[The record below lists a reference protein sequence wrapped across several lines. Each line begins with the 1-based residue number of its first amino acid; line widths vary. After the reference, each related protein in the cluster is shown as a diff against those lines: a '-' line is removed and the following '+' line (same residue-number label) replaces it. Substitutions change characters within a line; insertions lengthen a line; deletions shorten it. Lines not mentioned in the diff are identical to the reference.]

1 MRTNLLRVVFVFTAL
16 LMAGTP
22 VFGQGGQVRGTV
34 LDVNGEP
41 VAGATIVFEH
51 TQGRHPRTEQQTS
64 DDGSFIQIGLRSGD
78 YTVTASKDRV
88 GEESANVAVI
98 QGGRGRDLTF
108 HLSPIT
114 GLSAADA
121 EQLLLLQAAFNAGVV
136 AQEAGDYDTAVAKF
150 TETTTI
156 SPACTDCFVNLG
168 HALVDTKEYTDAEA
182 AFTKATELDDQ
193 SSDAFSGLALVY
205 NAQKKYDLA
214 QEAGAK
220 ATALSSIGGGG
231 GSGQALYNQGVILW
245 NAGSF
250 AEAKEQFEAAI
261 KADSTMPDAFYQ
273 LGMANL
279 NLGLLPAAVEAF
291 EGYLELAPD
300 GPKAVEVQAAVNAL
314 KQ

>member
-1 MRTNLLRVVFVFTAL
+1 MRTNLLRAVFVFTAL

-41 VAGATIVFEH
+41 VADATIVFEH
-51 TQGRHPRTEQQTS
+51 TQGRHPRTENKTG

-78 YTVTASKDRV
+78 YTVTASKDGV
-88 GEESANVAVI
+88 GSESATVAVI

-108 HLSPIT
+108 HLSPIS
-114 GLSAADA
+114 GLSAGDA
-121 EQLLLLQAAFNAGVV
+121 EQLLALQAAFNAAVI
-136 AQEAGDYDTAVAKF
+136 ANNAGDYVTAAAKF
-150 TETTTI
+150 SETTTI
-156 SPACTDCFVNLG
+156 SPDCTDCFINLG
-168 HALVDTKEYTDAEA
+168 HALVDTENYGDAEV
-182 AFTKATELDDQ
+182 AFIKATELDDQ
-193 SSDAFSGLALVY
+193 SGDAFAGLALLY
-205 NAQKKYDLA
+205 NAQKKYALA
-214 QEAGAK
+214 QEASAK
-220 ATALSSIGGGG
+220 ATALSSVDGGG
-231 GSGQALYNQGVILW
+231 GSGQAMYNQGVILW

-261 KADSTMPDAFYQ
+261 KVDSTIPDAFYQ

-291 EGYLELAPD
+291 EDYLELAPD
-300 GPKAVEVQAAVNAL
+300 GPKAAEVQAAVNAL

>member
-1 MRTNLLRVVFVFTAL
+1 MRTNLLRAVFVFTAL

-41 VAGATIVFEH
+41 VADATIVFEH
-51 TQGRHPRTEQQTS
+51 NQGRHPRTENQTG
-64 DDGSFIQIGLRSGD
+64 DDGTFIQIGLRSGD
-78 YTVTASKDRV
+78 YTVTASKERV
-88 GEESANVAVI
+88 GSESANVAVI
-98 QGGRGRDLTF
+98 QGGRGRELTF

-156 SPACTDCFVNLG
+156 SPDCTDCFVNLG
-168 HALVDTKEYTDAEA
+168 HALVDTEKYADAET
-182 AFTKATELDDQ
+182 AFMTATSLDDQ
-193 SSDAFSGLALVY
+193 SSDAFAGLALVY

-220 ATALSSIGGGG
+220 ATSLSSVGGGG

-261 KADSTMPDAFYQ
+261 KADGTIADAFYQ

-279 NLGLLPAAVEAF
+279 NLGMIPAAVEAF

-300 GPKAVEVQAAVNAL
+300 GPKAAEVQAAVNAL